1 MTAQQNITHKR
12 PVTAVADGMIF
23 ILLIVALSVGW
34 WLRQSTLF
42 ATVRIPVQGL
52 EVAIPSNSIPLSGD
66 DAYAAITSEGLTVR
80 INILAP
86 PSIGVDDPVAL
97 MTNRALKQG
106 ARYDLYQAIGSDL
119 YKLAERPAGV
129 LEYAYVDNNNDS
141 FFASSLQVIHGY
153 ELLVGQGE
161 QLYVLT
167 LEAPEHKWEE
177 VEALWPRL
185 RDSLRLTGGAS

>member
-1 MTAQQNITHKR
+1 ML
-12 PVTAVADGMIF
+12 F

-42 ATVRIPVQGL
+42 ATVLIPMQGV
-52 EVAIPSNSIPLSGD
+52 EVAIPSNSIPLTGD
-66 DAYAAITSEGLTVR
+66 DAYAAITSEGLTMR
-80 INILAP
+80 FNMLPA

-106 ARYDLYQAIGSDL
+106 SRYELYQAIGSDL
-119 YKLAERPAGV
+119 YKLAEHPAGV
-129 LEYAYVDNNNDS
+129 LEYAYVDANNDS
-141 FFASSLQVIHGY
+141 FFVSRLQVIHGY

-167 LEAPEHKWEE
+167 LEAPEDKWEE